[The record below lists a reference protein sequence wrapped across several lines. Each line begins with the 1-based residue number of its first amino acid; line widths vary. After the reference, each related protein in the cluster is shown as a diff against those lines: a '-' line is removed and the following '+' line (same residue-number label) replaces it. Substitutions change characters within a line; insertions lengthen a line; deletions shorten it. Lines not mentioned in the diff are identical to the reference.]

1 MKGMTNASPGVGQFA
16 AGKLGTIKGGTAD
29 GSVQA
34 QEDGTGTVVGWSGK
48 ASTADVTALT
58 SATGKAFGSMA
69 ISEGADK
76 VTVAMTGIDGSTS
89 ISEDIGAATTEKAG
103 VLTATW
109 FSRLQELW
117 GTPSDYYTLTITL
130 TGDGAEGVPNITID
144 NRTIPVPSDYKIT
157 IENLRTNQGYF
168 ISLNNPYGYG
178 IGSKI
183 ESSSPAALV
192 TSKMGDLLQY
202 IINTSSTNATLTI
215 NVYY

>member
-178 IGSKI
+178 IGSEI
-183 ESSSPAALV
+183 ESSSPVALV

>member
-130 TGDGAEGVPNITID
+130 IGDGAEGVPNITID

-168 ISLNNPYGYG
+168 ISLNNPHGYG
-178 IGSKI
+178 IGSEI